1 VNWINNVAAD
11 AALSPAARQLAGI
24 IADKFAASANR
35 ASFFD
40 SDATAFLNLPSGGIR
55 KLRHELQRRGFL
67 VELLP
72 YNGGKPS
79 YALRC
84 PVSAGDGEAA

>member
-1 VNWINNVAAD
+1 MNWGEHVAAD

-40 SDATAFLNLPSGGIR
+40 TDCTAFLNLPSGGIR

-79 YALRC
+79 YALRY
-84 PVSAGDGEAA
+84 PAKAKDSDAA